1 MAAEVKTNEAQ
12 LGEISFEGTKTIAMI
27 YNDFHVIDYLYY
39 IPKYLVASAMN
50 SKKMKA
56 YMGHNT
62 CTQIFFLKSVIK
74 SFKCWVA
81 VFLGGEIR
89 FCILL
94 HLH

>member
-1 MAAEVKTNEAQ
+1 MAAEIKTNEAQ

-39 IPKYLVASAMN
+39 VPKHLVASAMN

-62 CTQIFFLKSVIK
+62 CTQKKFL
-74 SFKCWVA
+74 
-81 VFLGGEIR
+81 EICNQK
-89 FCILL
+89 F
-94 HLH
+94 